1 MFLAKKGSRIG
12 KAITVQ
18 YQRKV
23 YKAPTRHND
32 KIRGG
37 KTKKQIRTGSTKE
50 DTWYHICCTHRA
62 PRENFVFDYDGSIE
76 RSLKVRTMQGKFEAH
91 ISEDSHN
98 TIVVRAR
105 PL

>member
-50 DTWYHICCTHRA
+50 DIIYA
-62 PRENFVFDYDGSIE
+62 
-76 RSLKVRTMQGKFEAH
+76 VRTGHPERILFSITTEAL
-91 ISEDSHN
+91 SG
-98 TIVVRAR
+98 
-105 PL
+105 P